1 MISILLKFR
10 SLASVIFVLIQSL
23 LFSVVNHGT
32 NKEFHQTNKMMAYF
46 KVFSLFCLC
55 VICSSFSSAQQ
66 FWFKFRRFPPAMN
79 GNKTL
84 GTPQEK
90 IAYQPR
96 TTESML
102 ARTYSHRLAIPHI
115 SFYNNRN
122 IEPHQHHLPPRAS
135 KVPTLTEASL
145 NTCSKVPTLVEASLS
160 TCKVE
165 NGQRQGRR

>member
-1 MISILLKFR
+1 M
-10 SLASVIFVLIQSL
+10 FVLIQSL

-102 ARTYSHRLAIPHI
+102 AHAYRHRLAVPRI
-115 SFYNNRN
+115 SFYTSRHTTASGPSPAPGQQGAYAGGGPPQHFEKSGLNR
-122 IEPHQHHLPPRAS
+122 
-135 KVPTLTEASL
+135 KF
-145 NTCSKVPTLVEASLS
+145 
-160 TCKVE
+160 
-165 NGQRQGRR
+165 